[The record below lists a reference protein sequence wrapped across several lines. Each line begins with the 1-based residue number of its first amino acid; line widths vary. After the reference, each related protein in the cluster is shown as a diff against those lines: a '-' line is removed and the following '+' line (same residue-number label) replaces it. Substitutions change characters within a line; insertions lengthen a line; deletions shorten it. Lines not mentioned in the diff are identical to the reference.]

1 MSFDLNAT
9 ELLKQCSQRVYLLRL
24 LRNHGLSTDQ
34 LNIVYTGLIVS
45 RLLYALS
52 AWGVFASAANA
63 SRIDAL
69 LKRANKWSFSK
80 DIVTLSELLN
90 KSGTSLFQKMHFPSH
105 CLNPLLPSKKII
117 SYNLRNSDNSCLTT
131 VQT

>member
-1 MSFDLNAT
+1 LSFDLNAT

-24 LRNHGLSTDQ
+24 LPNHGLSTDQ
-34 LNIVYTGLIVS
+34 LNIVFTGLIVS

-63 SRIDAL
+63 GRIDAL

-90 KSGTSLFQKMHFPSH
+90 KSGTSLFQKNAFPITLSEST
-105 CLNPLLPSKKII
+105 P
-117 SYNLRNSDNSCLTT
+117 T
-131 VQT
+131 V

>member
-1 MSFDLNAT
+1 LSFDLNAT

-34 LNIVYTGLIVS
+34 LNIVFTGLIVS

-63 SRIDAL
+63 GRIDAL

-90 KSGTSLFQKMHFPSH
+90 KSGTSLFQKKWISH
-105 CLNPLLPSKKII
+105 H
-117 SYNLRNSDNSCLTT
+117 T
-131 VQT
+131 V